1 MTTLPA
7 SRIPALRGGPTLR
20 WGILAPGHI
29 ARNWAGTVLA
39 NTDQPIVAV
48 AGRNPANA
56 AAFAA
61 ELGIGRVHPTIEGL
75 LADPEID
82 AVYVAST
89 NELHRPHALA
99 AIAAGKHVLVEKP
112 VGCTAA
118 EAREIAVA
126 ARAAGV
132 FVMEAMW
139 TRFLPQTDVAI
150 QLVEGGSLG
159 RSVALVAEFSHRI
172 EPVEGN
178 RVHVGTIGG
187 GALLDLG
194 VYPIAFAHH
203 LLGPIESFEA
213 NGTLTAAGVDAT
225 TSLSLRHVRGGL
237 TSALVSLE
245 TEGPWAATLLGTDG
259 RIEWA
264 SAFFTAGSFR
274 FVPRDGEPAVYSDPN
289 GLSMHEGL
297 CYQAVVMAA
306 HVAEGRAGSPW
317 HTLEDAA
324 AVLEVIDEA
333 RRRIG
338 AIAPPAT
345 SG

>member
-118 EAREIAVA
+118 EAREIAP
-126 ARAAGV
+126 R
-132 FVMEAMW
+132 
-139 TRFLPQTDVAI
+139 R
-150 QLVEGGSLG
+150 
-159 RSVALVAEFSHRI
+159 
-172 EPVEGN
+172 
-178 RVHVGTIGG
+178 
-187 GALLDLG
+187 
-194 VYPIAFAHH
+194 
-203 LLGPIESFEA
+203 GPPGCS
-213 NGTLTAAGVDAT
+213 
-225 TSLSLRHVRGGL
+225 
-237 TSALVSLE
+237 
-245 TEGPWAATLLGTDG
+245 
-259 RIEWA
+259 
-264 SAFFTAGSFR
+264 
-274 FVPRDGEPAVYSDPN
+274 
-289 GLSMHEGL
+289 
-297 CYQAVVMAA
+297 
-306 HVAEGRAGSPW
+306 
-317 HTLEDAA
+317 
-324 AVLEVIDEA
+324 
-333 RRRIG
+333 
-338 AIAPPAT
+338 
-345 SG
+345 